1 MRVRVVFLRH
11 EGARLSAEEV
21 RQQGGVVGT
30 IRLHREPGG
39 RLGEWRCLATL
50 TVFDRPALELH
61 GAQLVRWDDR
71 GLVLAGEEQL
81 WKRRE
86 CARYRQAWWCRPLGP
101 GAPGDGAKG
110 SDPLD
115 EDEER
120 EQLAL
125 A

>member
-1 MRVRVVFLRH
+1 MRVRVVFLWH

-21 RQQGGVVGT
+21 RQQAGLVGT

-39 RLGEWRCLATL
+39 CLGEWKRLAIL
-50 TVFDRPALELH
+50 TVPSRPALELH
-61 GAQLVRWDDR
+61 GAQLVRWDER
-71 GLVLAGEEQL
+71 GLVLAGEEQV

-86 CARYRQAWWCRPLGP
+86 CFRHRQAWWCRPLGP
-101 GAPGDGAKG
+101 GAPGGVEGA
-110 SDPLD
+110 DPLD